1 MATSVDALDLPL
13 IAEGKVR
20 RLYRLPEP
28 GRLLMVATDR
38 ISAYDHI
45 LSPEIPDKGKVLTG
59 ISLWWFDQLSDIVPN
74 HLVSTDVPPVVQ
86 GRAMVVEEL
95 DMFPVECVVR
105 GYLTGSGWKE
115 YQHSGTVCGISLPEG
130 LQDGSKLPEPIFTPA
145 TKAEYGEHDENID
158 FAHLVAIVGADAAE
172 QLRDLSIA
180 IYTRAEGL
188 ARDRGIILADTKVEF
203 GRRADGTIVL
213 ADEVLTPDSSRFWEG
228 STWAPGVPTSH
239 STSSTFV
246 TGSPARR
253 GGARSPT
260 RSLPGCPMASWPPLA
275 PSTSRPGPGWPGW
288 RTRSVTHPR
297 CPTSR
302 VPAAQ
307 RR

>member
-145 TKAEYGEHDENID
+145 TKAEYG
-158 FAHLVAIVGADAAE
+158 AVSYTHLT
-172 QLRDLSIA
+172 LPT
-180 IYTRAEGL
+180 IY
-188 ARDRGIILADTKVEF
+188 
-203 GRRADGTIVL
+203 
-213 ADEVLTPDSSRFWEG
+213 
-228 STWAPGVPTSH
+228 
-239 STSSTFV
+239 
-246 TGSPARR
+246 
-253 GGARSPT
+253 
-260 RSLPGCPMASWPPLA
+260 
-275 PSTSRPGPGWPGW
+275 
-288 RTRSVTHPR
+288 SV
-297 CPTSR
+297 
-302 VPAAQ
+302 
-307 RR
+307 

>member
-95 DMFPVECVVR
+95 DMFPAMR
-105 GYLTGSGWKE
+105 T
-115 YQHSGTVCGISLPEG
+115 
-130 LQDGSKLPEPIFTPA
+130 
-145 TKAEYGEHDENID
+145 
-158 FAHLVAIVGADAAE
+158 
-172 QLRDLSIA
+172 
-180 IYTRAEGL
+180 
-188 ARDRGIILADTKVEF
+188 ART
-203 GRRADGTIVL
+203 
-213 ADEVLTPDSSRFWEG
+213 
-228 STWAPGVPTSH
+228 
-239 STSSTFV
+239 
-246 TGSPARR
+246 
-253 GGARSPT
+253 
-260 RSLPGCPMASWPPLA
+260 ASW
-275 PSTSRPGPGWPGW
+275 S
-288 RTRSVTHPR
+288 
-297 CPTSR
+297 SR
-302 VPAAQ
+302 VPGKVTTPILGVMITAPRGC
-307 RR
+307 RRTR